1 MAQMLPP
8 KYEED
13 VITH

>member
-1 MAQMLPP
+1 MVPP

-13 VITH
+13 VISQY